1 MAPKPKTVRAIHS
14 NRGIEIRYR
23 KALEGL
29 IKEMSNSAEYWLT
42 AQYRQA
48 PPQTVR
54 GVVVGDEVAQEVVIE
69 IAEDT
74 LPAAEM
80 AARVREV
87 SKRWIARF
95 SDMADDIAKRF
106 TSGAIKATD
115 SSFKNAL
122 KDAGWAVNFKMTRAM
137 QDVAK
142 ASVVENVAL
151 IKSIPQQYFTQV
163 EGIVMRGYGR
173 GRDLQEITTEL
184 KTRYGITQRR
194 AVLIAR
200 DQSNK
205 LNAVTTQ
212 ARRQE
217 LGITEAIWQHSHGGR
232 EPRKSHVAADG
243 RKFEIVKGCL
253 IDGKYIL
260 PGEEINCRCVSKS
273 VLPF

>member
-1 MAPKPKTVRAIHS
+1 MSSKPKPKTVRAIHA
-14 NRGIEIRYR
+14 NRGVEAKYR
-23 KALEGL
+23 KALELL
-29 IKEMSNSAEYWLT
+29 IKEMSNSAEYWLV
-42 AQYRQA
+42 ARYRQA
-48 PPQTVR
+48 PP
-54 GVVVGDEVAQEVVIE
+54 E
-69 IAEDT
+69 IAEDA

-95 SDMADDIAKRF
+95 SEMADDIAKRF
-106 TSGAIKATD
+106 TFGAIKATD
-115 SSFKNAL
+115 SSFQNAL
-122 KDAGWAVNFKMTRAM
+122 KDAGWAVDFKMTRAM

-151 IKSIPQQYFTQV
+151 IKSIPQQYFLEV

-205 LNAVTTQ
+205 LNAVTAQ

-217 LGITEAIWQHSHGGR
+217 LGITEAIWQHSHGGK
-232 EPRKSHVAADG
+232 EPRKSHVAANG
-243 RKFEIVKGCL
+243 RKFEIAKGCL

-260 PGEEINCRCVSKS
+260 PGEEINCRCVSRS

>member
-1 MAPKPKTVRAIHS
+1 MAQKPKTVRAIHA
-14 NRGIEIRYR
+14 NRGVEARYR

-29 IKEMSNSAEYWLT
+29 IKEMSNSAEYWLA
-42 AQYRQA
+42 AQYRKA
-48 PPQTVR
+48 PP
-54 GVVVGDEVAQEVVIE
+54 E
-69 IAEDT
+69 IAEDA

-80 AARVREV
+80 AAKVREV

-95 SDMADDIAKRF
+95 NAMADDIAKRF
-106 TSGAIKATD
+106 AAGAIKATD
-115 SSFKNAL
+115 NSFQNAL
-122 KDAGWAVNFKMTRAM
+122 RDAGWAVDFKMTRAM

-142 ASVVENVAL
+142 AAVVENVAL
-151 IKSIPQQYFTQV
+151 IKSIPQQYFMEV
-163 EGIVMRGYGR
+163 EGIVMRGYSR

-184 KTRYGITQRR
+184 RSRYGITKRR

-217 LGITEAIWQHSHGGR
+217 LGITEAIWQHSHGGK

-243 RKFEIVKGCL
+243 RKFEIAKGCL

>member
-1 MAPKPKTVRAIHS
+1 MAQKPKTVRAIHS
-14 NRGIEIRYR
+14 NRGVEARYR
-23 KALEGL
+23 KALEVL
-29 IKEMSNSAEYWLT
+29 IKEMSSSAEYWLA
-42 AQYRQA
+42 AQYRKA
-48 PPQTVR
+48 PP
-54 GVVVGDEVAQEVVIE
+54 E

-95 SDMADDIAKRF
+95 NDMADDIAKRF
-106 TSGAIKATD
+106 ASGAIKATD
-115 SSFKNAL
+115 NSFQNAL
-122 KDAGWAVNFKMTRAM
+122 KDAGWAVDFKMTKAM

-142 ASVVENVAL
+142 AAVVENVAL

-163 EGIVMRGYGR
+163 EGIVMRGYSR

-184 KTRYGITQRR
+184 QSRYGITKRR

-217 LGITEAIWQHSHGGR
+217 LGITEAVWQHSHGGK

-243 RKFEIVKGCL
+243 RKFEIAKGCF

>member
-1 MAPKPKTVRAIHS
+1 MAKRTEQPKTVRAVS
-14 NRGIEIRYR
+14 ANRGVEARYR
-23 KALEGL
+23 KELDAL
-29 IKEMSNSAEYWLT
+29 IKEMSNSAEYWLR
-42 AQYRQA
+42 AQYRKA
-48 PPQTVR
+48 PP
-54 GVVVGDEVAQEVVIE
+54 EVAMD
-69 IAEDT
+69 A

-95 SDMADDIAKRF
+95 NDMAADIAKRF
-106 TSGAIKATD
+106 AAGSIKATD
-115 SSFKNAL
+115 NSFQKAL
-122 KDAGWAVNFKMTRAM
+122 KDAGWAVDFKMTRAM

-142 ASVVENVAL
+142 AAVVENVAL

-163 EGIVMRGYGR
+163 EGIVMRGYSR
-173 GRDLQEITTEL
+173 GRDLEEITKEL
-184 KTRYGITQRR
+184 LSRYEVTSSR
-194 AVLIAR
+194 AALIAR

-217 LGITEAIWQHSHGGR
+217 LGITEAIWQHSHGGK

-243 RKFEIVKGCL
+243 RKFKIAEGCL
-253 IDGKYIL
+253 IDGRHIL
-260 PGEEINCRCVSKS
+260 PGEEINCRCTSKS

>member
-1 MAPKPKTVRAIHS
+1 MAQKPKTARAVHA
-14 NRGIEIRYR
+14 NKGVEARYR
-23 KALEGL
+23 KALEEL

-42 AQYRQA
+42 AQYRKA
-48 PPQTVR
+48 PP
-54 GVVVGDEVAQEVVIE
+54 E
-69 IAEDT
+69 IAEDA

-95 SDMADDIAKRF
+95 NDMADDIAKRF
-106 TSGAIKATD
+106 TAGSIKATD
-115 SSFKNAL
+115 NSFQNAL
-122 KDAGWAVNFKMTRAM
+122 KDAGWAVDFKMTRAM

-142 ASVVENVAL
+142 AAVVENVAL
-151 IKSIPQQYFTQV
+151 IKSIPQQYFTEV
-163 EGIVMRGYGR
+163 EGIVMRGYSR

-184 KTRYGITQRR
+184 QSRYGITKRR

-217 LGITEAIWQHSHGGR
+217 LGITEAIWQHSHGGK

-243 RKFEIVKGCL
+243 RKFEIAKGCL
-253 IDGKYIL
+253 IDGKHIL

>member
-1 MAPKPKTVRAIHS
+1 MAAKKGKPKTVRAIHS
-14 NRGIEIRYR
+14 NRGVEARYR

-29 IKEMSNSAEYWLT
+29 IKEMSNSAEYWLA
-42 AQYRQA
+42 AQYKQA
-48 PPQTVR
+48 PP
-54 GVVVGDEVAQEVVIE
+54 E
-69 IAEDT
+69 IAEDA

-95 SDMADDIAKRF
+95 NEMADDIAKRF
-106 TSGAIKATD
+106 ASGAIKATD
-115 SSFKNAL
+115 NSFQNAL
-122 KDAGWAVNFKMTRAM
+122 KDAGWAVDFKMTRAM

-142 ASVVENVAL
+142 AAVVENVAL

-163 EGIVMRGYGR
+163 EGIVMRGYSR
-173 GRDLQEITTEL
+173 GRDLQEIATEL
-184 KTRYGITQRR
+184 QSRYGITKRR

-217 LGITEAIWQHSHGGR
+217 LGITEAIWQHSHGGK

-243 RKFEIVKGCL
+243 RKFKIAEGCL

>member
-1 MAPKPKTVRAIHS
+1 MAEKPKTVSAIHA
-14 NRGIEIRYR
+14 NRGVEVKYR

-48 PPQTVR
+48 PPMM
-54 GVVVGDEVAQEVVIE
+54 
-69 IAEDT
+69 AEDA

-80 AARVREV
+80 ASRVKEV
-87 SKRWIARF
+87 SRRWIAKF
-95 SDMADDIAKRF
+95 NAMADDIAKRF
-106 TSGAIKATD
+106 TAGSIKATD
-115 SSFKNAL
+115 SSFQNAL
-122 KDAGWAVNFKMTRAM
+122 KDAGWAVDFKMTRAM

-142 ASVVENVAL
+142 AAVVENVAL
-151 IKSIPQQYFTQV
+151 IRSIPQQYFTDV
-163 EGIVMRGYGR
+163 EGIVMRGYSR
-173 GRDLQEITTEL
+173 GRDLREITTEL
-184 KTRYGITQRR
+184 QSRYGITQRR

-217 LGITEAIWQHSHGGR
+217 IGITEAIWQHSHGGK

-243 RKFEIVKGCL
+243 RKFEIAKGCL
-253 IDGKYIL
+253 IDGKHIL

>member
-1 MAPKPKTVRAIHS
+1 MAQKPKTVRAIHA
-14 NRGIEIRYR
+14 NRGVEVRYR
-23 KALEGL
+23 KALEEL
-29 IKEMSNSAEYWLT
+29 IKEMSNSAEYWLA

-48 PPQTVR
+48 PP
-54 GVVVGDEVAQEVVIE
+54 E
-69 IAEDT
+69 IAEDA

-95 SDMADDIAKRF
+95 NDMADDIAKRF
-106 TSGAIKATD
+106 AAGAIKATD
-115 SSFKNAL
+115 NSFQNAL
-122 KDAGWAVNFKMTRAM
+122 KDAGWAVDFKMTRAM

-142 ASVVENVAL
+142 AAVVENVAL
-151 IKSIPQQYFTQV
+151 IKSIPQQYFLEV
-163 EGIVMRGYGR
+163 EGIVMRGYSR

-184 KTRYGITQRR
+184 QSRYGITKRR

-217 LGITEAIWQHSHGGR
+217 LGITEAVWQHSHGGK

-243 RKFEIVKGCL
+243 RKFKIAEGCL
-253 IDGKYIL
+253 IDGKRIL

>member
-1 MAPKPKTVRAIHS
+1 MAQKPKTVRAIHA
-14 NRGIEIRYR
+14 NRGVESRYR
-23 KALEGL
+23 KELEEL
-29 IKEMSNSAEYWLT
+29 IKEMSNSAEYWLA
-42 AQYRQA
+42 AQYRKAA
-48 PPQTVR
+48 P
-54 GVVVGDEVAQEVVIE
+54 EVATD
-69 IAEDT
+69 A

-87 SKRWIARF
+87 SRRWIARF
-95 SDMADDIAKRF
+95 NDMADDIAKRF
-106 TSGAIKATD
+106 ASGSIKATD
-115 SSFKNAL
+115 NSFQNAL
-122 KDAGWAVNFKMTRAM
+122 KDAGWAVDFKMTRAM

-142 ASVVENVAL
+142 AAVVENVAL
-151 IKSIPQQYFTQV
+151 IKSIPQQYFTEV
-163 EGIVMRGYGR
+163 EGIVMRGYSR

-184 KTRYGITQRR
+184 RSRYGITKRR

-217 LGITEAIWQHSHGGR
+217 LGITEAIWQHSHGGK

-243 RKFEIVKGCL
+243 RKFKIAEGCL
-253 IDGKYIL
+253 IDGKWIL